1 MSQATQSCPWLGVW
15 TSTPSSASLPGEV
28 ELQPAKLLVLDLDET
43 LVHSSPARLGR
54 DAEHRV
60 LGYHVY
66 ERPGVRAFLEDAFSR
81 FAVGIWTAST
91 ATYADEILSLLTDV
105 SRFQFIWSR
114 EHCSIA
120 THPETQR
127 FDLLK
132 DIRQLELAGYDA
144 SRILF
149 VDDLPHRLCLSTE
162 NIIQVRP
169 FTGDAKDDE
178 LGDLLTYVS
187 WLHPVKDVRRVD
199 KRSWRAEVSGLR
211 IASDV
216 RSEREVVS

>member
-1 MSQATQSCPWLGVW
+1 MSA
-15 TSTPSSASLPGEV
+15 SASLPDEV
-28 ELQPAKLLVLDLDET
+28 EKFSAKLLVLDLDET
-43 LVHSSPARLGR
+43 LVHSSPTRLGR
-54 DAEHRV
+54 DPEHRV

-66 ERPGVRAFLEDAFSR
+66 ERPGVREFLEDAFSN
-81 FAVGIWTAST
+81 FVVGVWTAST

-132 DIRQLELAGYDA
+132 DMQQLELAGYDP
-144 SRILF
+144 SQIMF
-149 VDDLPHRLCLSTE
+149 VDDLPHRLCLSSD
-162 NIIQVRP
+162 NVIQVRP

-178 LGDLLTYVS
+178 LRDLLTYVS

-199 KRSWRAEVSGLR
+199 KRAWRAEVRGLR

-216 RSEREVVS
+216 RSVDGALS